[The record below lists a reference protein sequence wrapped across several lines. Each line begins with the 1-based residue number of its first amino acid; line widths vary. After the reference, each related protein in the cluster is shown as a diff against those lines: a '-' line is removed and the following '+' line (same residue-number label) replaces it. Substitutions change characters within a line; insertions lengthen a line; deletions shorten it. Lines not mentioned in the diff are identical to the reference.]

1 MMVQAQGIVS
11 TTTVMSGMIAIGLIG
26 MLIDVLLRQG
36 EAWLRRRRGLEA

>member
-1 MMVQAQGIVS
+1 MV
-11 TTTVMSGMIAIGLIG
+11 GMIAIGLVG